1 MARRTRFGLLAAAF
15 AAVGTMALAPVA
27 QAQPPADAPPA
38 PTENA
43 PAPPPGPVPVPVL
56 QIPNLGVTV
65 GGLVVPDQ
73 WIGTIEV
80 ASTET
85 PGLTNIWGRA
95 AEPRICTSYQNFAS
109 LQVDFVNIANGRTG
123 SVNAPICRQGNGV
136 FEPSGPVVA
145 DTGSGPVLFT
155 AHVLAYGILFDI
167 PGVGG
172 FSAP

>member
-1 MARRTRFGLLAAAF
+1 MARLTRFGLLAAAF
-15 AAVGTMALAPVA
+15 AAVSTMAFAPVA
-27 QAQPPADAPPA
+27 QAQPPADAPSA
-38 PTENA
+38 PIEN
-43 PAPPPGPVPVPVL
+43 APPPGPVSVPVL

-85 PGLTNIWGRA
+85 PGQTHIWGRA
-95 AEPRICTSYQNFAS
+95 AEPRICASYQNFAS

-123 SVNAPICRQGNGV
+123 SVNAPICQQGNGV
-136 FEPSGPVVA
+136 FVPSGPVVA
-145 DTGSGPVLFT
+145 DTGSGPILFT
-155 AHVLAYGILFDI
+155 AHVLASGILFDI